1 MKHKILV
8 ATTNPGKLK
17 ELSEMLADL
26 AGRIAWLSLR
36 DFSEVPEV
44 EEDGATFA
52 DNTRKKAIGYAAA
65 TGLWTLAD
73 DSGLVI
79 DALDGAPGVLS
90 ARFAAEE
97 CSAGDRKTIDRANYE
112 KALRLLSNVPD
123 KQRTARFVCHL
134 CLAGP
139 DEIQLEVTG
148 SVEGVI
154 TRAPIGESGFGYDP
168 VFYIPALGKTAA
180 QLDPDEK
187 NRISH
192 RGRAIAALLPR
203 LATLLS
209 GVGDC

>member
-1 MKHKILV
+1 MIKILV

-36 DFSEVPEV
+36 DFPEVPEV

-52 DNTRKKAIGYAAA
+52 DNARKKALGYAAA

-90 ARFAAEE
+90 ARFAGEE
-97 CSAGDRKTIDRANYE
+97 CAAGDRKAIDRANYE

-123 KQRTARFVCHL
+123 EKRTARFVCHL
-134 CLAGP
+134 CLAAP
-139 DEIQLEVTG
+139 DEILLEATG

-154 TRAPIGESGFGYDP
+154 ARAPVGESGFGYDP
-168 VFYIPALGKTAA
+168 VFYVPALGKTAA

-203 LATLLS
+203 LTTLLS